1 MYDASIAPPLRPAI
15 SRIEEPDRM
24 PVDGFSAIC
33 WMPDQNEPKFS
44 HHRPAVSTN
53 RLGSIALKLFEPVD
67 AITKPRLVQVP
78 EAPVGLVARKIAE
91 WLEPNVEAE

>member
-1 MYDASIAPPLRPAI
+1 MYDPSIAPPLRPAI

-44 HHRPAVSTN
+44 HHWPASSTI
-53 RLGSIALKLFEPVD
+53 RFGSIALKLFDVAD
-67 AITKPRLVQVP
+67 STTRPRLVQLP
-78 EAPVGLVARKIAE
+78 EAPVALVARKIAE
-91 WLEPNVEAE
+91 WFEPNVEAE